1 MAPSI
6 RTTNEDGQRLVWF
19 DDPSSQLSGVVAIDS
34 LALGPA
40 AGGCRFWHYEDTAS
54 MVTDARRLAR
64 GMSYKNAMA
73 DLPFGGGKS
82 VIQRPPGDFDRV
94 ALFRSFGQVLNELAG
109 DYLAAEDVGTSPHD
123 MAAIRSVSP
132 HVFGLP
138 PDGDAAGGDPSPWT
152 ALGVYLSIETVLIQ
166 RGLALGQSRVAV
178 QGLGNVGAD
187 LCRRLH
193 ASGVALVVSDID
205 DSKIERLLADVP
217 SDVVPSDSI
226 HASQVDLFAP
236 CALGGGLNENSIPEI
251 RASFVVGAANNQ
263 LATLVDDERLHG
275 RGIIY
280 APDYVVNAGG
290 IINVAAEVL
299 GHSRQDVLDHVRR
312 IPNRLAK
319 VLAHAEA
326 TGQAPSR
333 VADQL
338 AREIIEHSAAA
349 ESSVGAR

>member
-1 MAPSI
+1 MAPNI
-6 RTTNEDGQRLVWF
+6 RETKEDGQRLVWF
-19 DDPSSQLSGVVAIDS
+19 DDPSCQLSGVIAIDS

-40 AGGCRFWHYEDTAS
+40 AGGCRFWRYDNAAG
-54 MVTDARRLAR
+54 MVTDAQRLAR

-73 DLPFGGGKS
+73 ELPFGGGKS

-123 MAAIRSVSP
+123 MAVIRSVSP

-152 ALGVYLSIETVLIQ
+152 ALGVHLSIERVLSR
-166 RGLALGQSRVAV
+166 RGLPLAQSRVAV

-193 ASGVALVVSDID
+193 ASGAALVVCDID
-205 DSKIERLLADVP
+205 DNKIERLLADVP
-217 SDVVPSDSI
+217 ADVVPSDRI
-226 HASQVDLFAP
+226 HASPVDLFAP
-236 CALGGGLNENSIPEI
+236 CALGGGLNQSTIPEM
-251 RASFVVGAANNQ
+251 RASFIVGAANNQ
-263 LATLVDDERLHG
+263 LATPADDDRLHA

-280 APDYVVNAGG
+280 APDYVANAGG

-299 GHSRQDVLDHVRR
+299 GHSPQDVLERVRR
-312 IPNRLAK
+312 IPDRLAN
-319 VLAHAEA
+319 VLDRAEA

-338 AREIIEHSAAA
+338 ARDIIDRPHSKPATI
-349 ESSVGAR
+349 GAR